1 MSLLVK
7 ETGCVGSAKTQ
18 KRTLNWGRQPSY
30 LCDGFQ
36 PAAPVK
42 GFFIGYTHSGNES
55 NRGWSRQR
63 DWWQRS
69 EIAHRVAAK
78 LALLTER
85 LTGIVGSDG
94 DYDLRLT

>member
-42 GFFIGYTHSGNES
+42 GFFIRYTRFGNAS
-55 NRGWSRQR
+55 NRDRSRQR
-63 DWWQRS
+63 NWWLMS
-69 EIAHRVAAK
+69 ETAHKRMAK
-78 LALLTER
+78 LASLAER
-85 LTGIVGSDG
+85 LAGIVAP
-94 DYDLRLT
+94 TEI

>member
-42 GFFIGYTHSGNES
+42 GFFICYIRLGKAG
-55 NRGWSRQR
+55 NRGRNR
-63 DWWQRS
+63 KRYWWLMS
-69 EIAHRVAAK
+69 EKAHKRMAK
-78 LALLTER
+78 LASLAER
-85 LTGIVGSDG
+85 LAGIVGSDG

>member
-69 EIAHRVAAK
+69 EIAHRVEAK
-78 LALLTER
+78 LALLTAR
-85 LTGIVGSDG
+85 LTGDG
-94 DYDLRLT
+94 LLNGEYVLRRS